1 MIEQN
6 RKVQIIKNM
15 VIRGMVLHSEILPRL
30 YKAELSQVN
39 PDDIVKI
46 SIKHKFGNRIGLGG
60 KIVKSV
66 WDFIDRIL
74 SVIIVVISG
83 ALFAEFAAA
92 KALAGSLIGDQLNGF
107 GDHLLF
113 WLNLKNVEKI
123 TSYDMITA
131 IGKTFRATPEI
142 IKWMFIGFIVGFLLW
157 KISTSLIRF
166 IYKRKKLQI
175 DINRLLKRSTQK
187 A

>member
-1 MIEQN
+1 MAEPN
-6 RKVQIIKNM
+6 KNVQIIKNM

-30 YKAELSQVN
+30 YKAELSQIN
-39 PDDIVKI
+39 PDDVVQM
-46 SIKHKFGNRIGLGG
+46 SIRYKFGNRIGLGG

-66 WDFIDRIL
+66 WGFFDKIL
-74 SVIIVVISG
+74 SVIAALVFG

-92 KALAGSLIGDQLNGF
+92 KALAGSLIGDKLNSF
-107 GDHLLF
+107 GDHILF
-113 WLNLKNVEKI
+113 WLNVKSIEKI

-131 IGKTFRATPEI
+131 IGKAFRATPEI

-157 KISTSLIRF
+157 KLCTKLISF

-175 DINRLLKRSTQK
+175 DINKLLRRSSQK
-187 A
+187 I